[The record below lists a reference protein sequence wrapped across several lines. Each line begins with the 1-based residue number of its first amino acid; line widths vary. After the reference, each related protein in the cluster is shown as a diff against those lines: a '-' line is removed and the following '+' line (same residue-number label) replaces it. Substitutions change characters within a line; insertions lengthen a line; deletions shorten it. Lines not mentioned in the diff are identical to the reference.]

1 MIVRPLIAAYGSA
14 WRAVRAW
21 LNSGDAQLGPM
32 LARCSTECV
41 ILSVFRVLG
50 SYPAAAGATA
60 CIAPRLIA
68 LVSIACV
75 LADLTV
81 YSGAALA
88 QSANKTPSP
97 KPVATELTS
106 EDLLRNIACLEQRL
120 RALEAQK
127 AAGTPPPALSD
138 EEQKN
143 PCGNAEAKPWITTTT
158 AEHLSLRVEPAVQA
172 GTKEAA
178 PLQPPV
184 EGISFGAY
192 GEIKFGRVQNPDA
205 AGQWQTGF
213 DAARVVLSPTYAIT
227 KNIIFNA
234 ELEFEHGG
242 IAVDADDKLA
252 GSVDV
257 EQLFVEFK
265 VNEQFNWRAPGIDLI
280 PIGYINEHHEPNQFY
295 SVNRPELYL
304 GLIPSTWRAPA
315 TRVYG
320 LLGNGLS
327 YALQVSQS
335 IEDFG
340 DSFDKRTDANILAAG
355 SYQGGFSIDN
365 ALGLSR
371 TPVGD
376 FRQVNDTLAYAGRLD
391 YQPPWLL
398 GFAGSVSGYYSPNT
412 TPRGAH
418 VGDDGGLLGK
428 SSLTLLDGEFR
439 YRLPETGLELRGE
452 YVRVE
457 FGNPANLRANNDGDN
472 SNNIGKRMYGY
483 SGEIAYHFP
492 LGTILESAWEAVPFY
507 RYTFENFQTSGFAG
521 TDANAPTGKGRM
533 QFHTAGIA
541 IVPSPKVILKLTY
554 QKVIN
559 DDPAGANADY
569 VLGAV
574 GFSF

>member
-1 MIVRPLIAAYGSA
+1 MSISRICGSYIGADRATTRIAIAA
-14 WRAVRAW
+14 
-21 LNSGDAQLGPM
+21 
-32 LARCSTECV
+32 
-41 ILSVFRVLG
+41 
-50 SYPAAAGATA
+50 ATTG
-60 CIAPRLIA
+60 
-68 LVSIACV
+68 CV
-75 LADLTV
+75 LANASLCMGTA
-81 YSGAALA
+81 SA
-88 QSANKTPSP
+88 QSAGKEGPP
-97 KPVATELTS
+97 KPATTQVTS

-120 RALEAQK
+120 RMLEEQK
-127 AAGTPPPALSD
+127 AAEGTPRPAEVESGKQD
-138 EEQKN
+138 
-143 PCGNAEAKPWITTTT
+143 PCSVTTGKPWITTTT
-158 AEHLSLRVEPAVQA
+158 AEHLSLKVEPAPLP
-172 GTKEAA
+172 GKEVLAS
-178 PLQPPV
+178 PPPPI

-192 GEIKFGRVQNPDA
+192 GEIKFGRRQNPDA
-205 AGQWQTGF
+205 GGQWQTGF

-242 IAVDADDKLA
+242 IAVDSDDKLA

-257 EQLFVEFK
+257 EQLFIDFK
-265 VNEQFNWRAPGIDLI
+265 IHEQFNWRAPGIDLI

-304 GLIPSTWRAPA
+304 GLIPSTWRSPA

-327 YALQVSQS
+327 YAFQVSQS

-355 SYQGGFSIDN
+355 PYVGGFSIDS

-376 FRQVNDTLAYAGRLD
+376 LRQVNDTLAYAGRLD
-391 YQPPWLL
+391 YQPPWLP
-398 GFAGSVSGYYSPNT
+398 GFAGSISGYYSPNT

-418 VGDDGGLLGK
+418 ADSGAALGK
-428 SSLTLLDGEFR
+428 SSLTLFDTEFR
-439 YRLPETGLELRGE
+439 YRHPNTGLELRGE
-452 YVRVE
+452 YVRVG
-457 FGNPANLRANNDGDN
+457 FGNPANLRANNDGDDA
-472 SNNIGKRMYGY
+472 NNIGKSMYGY

-492 LGTILESAWEAVPFY
+492 LGTILESAWEAIPFY

-521 TDANAPTGKGRM
+521 TDLDAPTGKGRM

-541 IVPSPKVILKLTY
+541 IAPSPKVVLKLTY
-554 QKVIN
+554 QKAIN

-569 VLGAV
+569 VLGSV
-574 GFSF
+574 GFTF

>member
-1 MIVRPLIAAYGSA
+1 MSVCRVGCSCFKAQTCTVLRSIA
-14 WRAVRAW
+14 VT
-21 LNSGDAQLGPM
+21 M
-32 LARCSTECV
+32 T
-41 ILSVFRVLG
+41 
-50 SYPAAAGATA
+50 
-60 CIAPRLIA
+60 
-68 LVSIACV
+68 ACV
-75 LADLTV
+75 LANVTA
-81 YSGAALA
+81 YTSTALA
-88 QSANKTPSP
+88 QSASKEAPP
-97 KPVATELTS
+97 KPATTELTS
-106 EDLLRNIACLEQRL
+106 EDLLRNIACLEKRL
-120 RALEAQK
+120 RALEEEK
-127 AAGTPPPALSD
+127 AGSTPDPAAS
-138 EEQKN
+138 ERGQQEH
-143 PCGNAEAKPWITTTT
+143 CGNTEAKPWITTTT
-158 AEHLSLRVEPAVQA
+158 AEHLSLKVD
-172 GTKEAA
+172 A
-178 PLQPPV
+178 PPQSAMPPLPPPPV

-192 GEIKFGRVQNPDA
+192 GEIKFGRRQNPDA
-205 AGQWQTGF
+205 GGQWQTGF

-257 EQLFVEFK
+257 EQLFVDFK
-265 VNEQFNWRAPGIDLI
+265 IHEQFNWRAPGIDLI

-315 TRVYG
+315 TRAYG

-327 YALQVSQS
+327 YAFQVSQS

-355 SYQGGFSIDN
+355 PYVGGFSIDS

-391 YQPPWLL
+391 YQPPWLP

-418 VGDDGGLLGK
+418 ADNGDPLGK
-428 SSLTLLDGEFR
+428 SSLTLFDSEFR

-452 YVRVE
+452 YIRVG
-457 FGNPANLRANNDGDN
+457 FGNPANLRANNDSDD
-472 SNNIGKRMYGY
+472 SNNIGKTMYGY

-492 LGTILESAWEAVPFY
+492 LGTVLESAWEAVPFY

-521 TDANAPTGKGRM
+521 SDADAPTGKGRM

-541 IVPSPKVILKLTY
+541 IVPSPKVIMKLTY
-554 QKVIN
+554 QKAIN

-569 VLGAV
+569 VLGSV

>member
-1 MIVRPLIAAYGSA
+1 MEGRCAYPAPNSKA
-14 WRAVRAW
+14 SYRVASRRKAW
-21 LNSGDAQLGPM
+21 LAQC
-32 LARCSTECV
+32 ATECV
-41 ILSVFRVLG
+41 IMSVIRVVG
-50 SYPAAAGATA
+50 SYAAAARATA
-60 CIAPRLIA
+60 CIASR
-68 LVSIACV
+68 SIAVVTITCL
-75 LADLTV
+75 LANVAV
-81 YSGAALA
+81 YSGTAFA
-88 QSANKTPSP
+88 QSTNEKPPA

-106 EDLLRNIACLEQRL
+106 EDLLRNIACLEERL
-120 RALEAQK
+120 RALEERK
-127 AAGTPPPALSD
+127 AEGTSPPARSD
-138 EEQKN
+138 EVQKN
-143 PCGNAEAKPWITTTT
+143 PCGNAVARPWITTTT
-158 AEHLSLRVEPAVQA
+158 AEHLSLKVAPTVQA
-172 GTKEAA
+172 GTKEAM
-178 PLQPPV
+178 PPPSPPV

-192 GEIKFGRVQNPDA
+192 GEIKFGRIQNPDA
-205 AGQWQTGF
+205 GGQWQTGF

-227 KNIIFNA
+227 KNIIFNT

-257 EQLFVEFK
+257 EQLFIEFK

-304 GLIPSTWRAPA
+304 GLMPSTWRAPA

-355 SYQGGFSIDN
+355 PYVGGFSIDN
-365 ALGLSR
+365 ALGLLR

-376 FRQVNDTLAYAGRLD
+376 FRQLDDTLAYAGRLD
-391 YQPPWLL
+391 YQPPWQP
-398 GFAGSVSGYYSPNT
+398 GFAGSLSVYYSPNT

-418 VGDDGGLLGK
+418 VGDNGGLLGK
-428 SSLTLLDGEFR
+428 SSLTMFDGEFR

-452 YVRVE
+452 YVRVD

-472 SNNIGKRMYGY
+472 SNNIGKTMYGY

-507 RYTFENFQTSGFAG
+507 RYTFENFQTGGFAG

-533 QFHTAGIA
+533 QFHTAGMA
-541 IVPSPKVILKLTY
+541 IVPSPKMIVKLTY
-554 QKVIN
+554 QKVID
-559 DDPAGANADY
+559 DDPAGANANY